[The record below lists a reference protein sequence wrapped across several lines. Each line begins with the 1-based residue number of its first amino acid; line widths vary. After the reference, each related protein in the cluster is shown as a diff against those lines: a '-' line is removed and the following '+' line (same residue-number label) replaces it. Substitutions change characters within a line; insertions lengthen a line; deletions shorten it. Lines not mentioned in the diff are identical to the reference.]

1 MALFDR
7 TSATGFIGAGAVG
20 GSLGVCLSHAGYRVV
35 AVASRTFVSAQ
46 RFAGRIDGCR
56 AYRTAQEVADAA
68 HLVVISTSDDAIRSV
83 AERVTWRPGQ
93 VVIHCSGAT
102 SLDVFQSPVSQGAVA
117 GAFHPLQAFSSVE
130 NGVDSMPGTT
140 FGIEGNPQVRAA
152 LADMAQAIGGKPV
165 FLEAADKALYHL
177 TGVMMGNLL
186 TCLAATA
193 AALWEQ
199 CGYSR
204 AEGVEALVPMMRGV
218 VSNLERSGVPG
229 AVAGPYVRGDLGT
242 IRKHVETLANRA
254 PEVLPLYRE
263 LARAAV
269 PFGVEKGAISPA
281 VARQIEAIIAQGTHQ
296 G

>member
-7 TSATGFIGAGAVG
+7 TSTIGFIGAGAVG
-20 GSLGVCLSHAGYRVV
+20 GSLGVCLSRAGYRVV
-35 AVASRTFVSAQ
+35 AIGSRTFASAQ
-46 RFAGRIDGCR
+46 RFAERIDGCQ
-56 AYRTAQEVADAA
+56 AYHAAQGVADAA
-68 HLVVISTSDDAIRSV
+68 QLVVISTADDAIRSV
-83 AERVTWRPGQ
+83 ADGVRWRPGQ
-93 VVIHCSGAT
+93 GVIHCSGAT
-102 SLDVFQSPVSQGAVA
+102 SLDVFRHPVSQGAEA

-130 NGVDSMPGTT
+130 NGVDSIPGTT
-140 FGIEGNPQVRAA
+140 FGIEGNPEVRAA
-152 LADMAQAIGGKPV
+152 LADMARAIGGRPV
-165 FLEAADKALYHL
+165 FLNSRDKALYHL

-193 AALWEQ
+193 AQLWEQ

-218 VSNLERSGVPG
+218 VNNLERSGVPG

-242 IRKHVETLANRA
+242 IRKHVETLAARA

-269 PFGVEKGAISPA
+269 PFGVEKGALSPEIA
-281 VARQIEAIIAQGTHQ
+281 PQIEAILKPPEA
-296 G
+296 

>member
-7 TSATGFIGAGAVG
+7 TSPIGFIGAGAVG

-35 AVASRTFVSAQ
+35 AVGSRTFASAQ
-46 RFAGRIDGCR
+46 QFAGRIDGCQ
-56 AYRTAQEVADAA
+56 AYRTAQEVTDTAR
-68 HLVVISTSDDAIRSV
+68 LVVISTADDTIQRV
-83 AERVTWRPGQ
+83 AEVLTWRPGQ

-130 NGVDSMPGTT
+130 NGVDSIPGTT

-165 FLEAADKALYHL
+165 FLNAADKALYHL

-242 IRKHVETLANRA
+242 IRKHVETLAIRA

-269 PFGVEKGAISPA
+269 PLGVEKGALNPA
-281 VARQIEAIIAQGTHQ
+281 VVEQIEGILKSPET
-296 G
+296 